1 MHTVPYITLGSLA
14 KRYPGL
20 QVWQIRRLY
29 ERGILPEPPR
39 VAGLRIIPL
48 EDVPTTVAALKSAG
62 YLSRLAIAVEAA
74 DAS

>member
-1 MHTVPYITLGSLA
+1 MHVVPYLTLGALA

-39 VAGLRIIPL
+39 VAGLRIIPI
-48 EDVPTTVAALKSAG
+48 EDVAKTVAALQRAG
-62 YLSRLAIAVEAA
+62 YLSRMAIEQEAVH
-74 DAS
+74 AS

>member
-1 MHTVPYITLGSLA
+1 MHTVPYVTLGALA
-14 KRYPGL
+14 KQYPGL

-48 EDVPTTVAALKSAG
+48 EDVPQTVAALKQTG
-62 YLSRLAIAVEAA
+62 YLPLLAIEQEASR
-74 DAS
+74 AS